1 MRALAKV
8 PEVEVSAKAQRRSFT
23 AEYKRRILQEVDAC
37 TESGQIGAILR
48 RENLYSSHLAD
59 WRRAREQGEQD
70 ALTPKKR
77 GRKPQVVDERD
88 RKIAELEKQLARQ
101 TARAEKAEAIVEI
114 QKKVGQLLGIEMA
127 NPSSTEKS

>member
-1 MRALAKV
+1 MRALAKI
-8 PEVEVSAKAQRRSFT
+8 PEVEVAAKAQRRRFT
-23 AEYKRRILQEVDAC
+23 AEYKRKILQEVDAC

-48 RENLYSSHLAD
+48 RESLYSSHLAD
-59 WRRAREQGEQD
+59 WRRAREQGERD

-88 RKIAELEKQLARQ
+88 RKIVELEKQLARQ

-127 NPSSTEKS
+127 DPSSTEKS